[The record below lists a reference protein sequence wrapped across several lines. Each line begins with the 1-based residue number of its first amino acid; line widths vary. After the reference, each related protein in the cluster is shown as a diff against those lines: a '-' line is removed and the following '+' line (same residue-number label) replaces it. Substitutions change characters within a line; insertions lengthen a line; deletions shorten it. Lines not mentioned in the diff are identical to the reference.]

1 MRVPKKREPRHLSVS
16 KKGGG
21 SKKKINVPFDYLL
34 SRPRDALEHE
44 CDGAFDGV
52 LPQQQQQ
59 QQQGGDPEDPEER
72 EAVKP
77 FVRVPEAD
85 VHSMVA
91 DAVAIEKEFILESL
105 PCSLLGMNAV
115 LMGEYLEFV
124 ADRLL
129 VQLGYGRRY
138 GRVECP
144 FDFMES
150 MSIERKTN
158 FFEARVSEYRKPVA
172 GAEPA
177 RAEDYNDF

>member
-1 MRVPKKREPRHLSVS
+1 MNLIGH
-16 KKGGG
+16 
-21 SKKKINVPFDYLL
+21 ND
-34 SRPRDALEHE
+34 
-44 CDGAFDGV
+44 
-52 LPQQQQQ
+52 
-59 QQQGGDPEDPEER
+59 DP